1 MNKWIEKVQAQTTI
15 KGVQDHNFN
24 MLNKLSPDMGEGA
37 TIPAANISFT
47 KDQEAQMIPRVKL
60 KVNLVKS
67 MILL

>member
-1 MNKWIEKVQAQTTI
+1 
-15 KGVQDHNFN
+15 